1 MNKQDRQTLRELNR
15 RTYKQTDD
23 FRIWLEDINDQLV
36 VHVIIYNS
44 TPSVLKQIKES
55 WAELMIDCYFQ
66 GYEDVFTYTKD
77 NRIVKY
83 IGNATMVGQGADYE
97 VWKWELN

>member
-1 MNKQDRQTLRELNR
+1 MNREDRETLRSLNR
-15 RTYKQTDD
+15 RTYKETDD

-55 WAELMIDCYFQ
+55 WAELMIYCYFE

-77 NRIVKY
+77 NRIIKY
-83 IGNATMVGQGADYE
+83 IGNAKMVGQAEDYE
-97 VWKWELN
+97 VWKWELS

>member
-1 MNKQDRQTLRELNR
+1 MNKGDRKVLRKLNR
-15 RTYKQTDD
+15 RTYKETDD

-36 VHVIIYNS
+36 VHVIIYNPS
-44 TPSVLKQIKES
+44 PSVLKQIKES
-55 WAELMIDCYFQ
+55 WGELMIDCYFQ

-77 NRIVKY
+77 NRIIHY
-83 IGNATMVGQGADYE
+83 IGNAKMVGKHQDYE

>member
-1 MNKQDRQTLRELNR
+1 MNRKDREVLRTLNR
-15 RTYKQTDD
+15 RTYKETDD

-36 VHVIIYNS
+36 VHVAIFNP
-44 TPSVLKQIKES
+44 TPSVLKQIKEG
-55 WAELMIDCYFQ
+55 WAELMIDCYFE

-77 NRIVKY
+77 NRIIKY
-83 IGNATMVGQGADYE
+83 IGNAKLIGQAEDYE